1 MRLALL
7 ASTFVLV
14 PLMGRA
20 QSHAGHPSA
29 GSGSAPE
36 QPTVADLDP
45 KQLSAMLGT
54 PKLFIYDC
62 NEEDMFVEA
71 HVPGAKLTIY
81 DAVTAETLPTDLSAT
96 VVFYCYSP
104 ECPASTTA
112 AHTAIKLGHTSVYTM
127 LAGIT
132 GWQDAGLPTEP

>member
-1 MRLALL
+1 M
-7 ASTFVLV
+7 
-14 PLMGRA
+14 
-20 QSHAGHPSA
+20 
-29 GSGSAPE
+29 
-36 QPTVADLDP
+36 DLDP

-54 PKLFIYDC
+54 PNLFVYDC
-62 NEEDMFVEA
+62 NEEDMYLEA
-71 HVPGAKLTIY
+71 HVPGAKLTVY
-81 DAVTAETLPTDLSAT
+81 DEVTAETLPTDLGAT
-96 VVFYCYSP
+96 VVFYCYSA